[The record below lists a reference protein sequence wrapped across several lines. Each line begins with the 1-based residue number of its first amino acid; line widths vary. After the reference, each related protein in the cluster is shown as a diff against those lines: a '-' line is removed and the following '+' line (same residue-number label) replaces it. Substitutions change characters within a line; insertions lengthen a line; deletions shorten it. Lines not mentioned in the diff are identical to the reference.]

1 MNHSARLSLLAAALV
16 ALGSSTWAG
25 RPLATDDAGT
35 AATGSCQVE
44 GWIERAGAEGALVV
58 APACGVAKGV
68 ELGFDYTRPRYRDA
82 LHGSAGLALKWVPE
96 AWRAD
101 SAFGPINLGLKLAQA
116 FDRPVGANWRGSDTG
131 ALVLATLQASDD
143 WTVHANLGAT
153 RERSSGSTAAVLNLA
168 LVWTPHAQALAF
180 AETQANNRRP
190 VFGGTLNTVGGRW
203 WLTPDRLGLD
213 LTASREA
220 GVGGATRWTVGLGWY
235 GLSF

>member
-1 MNHSARLSLLAAALV
+1 MNHPARKSLLMAAL
-16 ALGSSTWAG
+16 ALLGASTWAG
-25 RPLATDDAGT
+25 RPLASDDAGT
-35 AATGSCQVE
+35 AETGTCQIE
-44 GWIERAGAEGALVV
+44 GWVERGGGDGARVI
-58 APACGVAKGV
+58 APACGIAKGL
-68 ELGFDYTRPRYRDA
+68 ELGADHTRPKHRETLR
-82 LHGSAGLALKWVPE
+82 GSAGLALKWVPE

-101 SAFGPINLGLKLAQA
+101 SPAGPVNFGLKLAQA

-153 RERSSGSTAAVLNLA
+153 HDRSSGSTAAVLNLA
-168 LVWTPHAQALAF
+168 LVWTPHEQALLF

-190 VFGGTLNTVGGRW
+190 VFGGTLNSVGGRW

-220 GVGGATRWTVGLGWY
+220 GIGGATRWSMGLGWY